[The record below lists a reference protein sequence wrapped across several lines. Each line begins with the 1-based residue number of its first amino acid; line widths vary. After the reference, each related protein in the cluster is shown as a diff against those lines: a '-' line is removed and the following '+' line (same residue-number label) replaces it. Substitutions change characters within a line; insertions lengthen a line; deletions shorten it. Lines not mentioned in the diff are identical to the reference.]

1 MLFIR
6 WHGKV
11 VEISQAPLEALQQ
24 SKEVLEAKTVTESP
38 LYYAITEEI
47 KKRQMP
53 KATAS

>member
-1 MLFIR
+1 MQFIR